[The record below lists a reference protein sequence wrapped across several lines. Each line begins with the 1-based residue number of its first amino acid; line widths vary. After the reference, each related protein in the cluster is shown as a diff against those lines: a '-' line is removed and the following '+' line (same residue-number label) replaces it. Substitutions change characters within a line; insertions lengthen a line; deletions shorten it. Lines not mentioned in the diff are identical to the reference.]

1 MYSVYIYIVLYVV
14 CVIVQGNSKL
24 TILVRT
30 GPIIQN
36 MFERFL
42 LLLFF
47 IFAPCRDPC
56 LRLPGLRCR
65 VSEPKRCH
73 VSAAACP
80 QAVGN
85 ATSRHPSVLDAMF
98 PEQGFGFGFPVV
110 LGCVS
115 FAWISAGRAVRRKF
129 SACLEHHTSVGRCH
143 VHMIWD
149 LQVPKWGPHGLS
161 ISSQP
166 VHKTSLYASIY
177 LSIHLSIYLYL
188 SFYLSIYPSIYLSI

>member
-1 MYSVYIYIVLYVV
+1 MKNFENSACIVCIYIYMYMYIHILYYIVV

-47 IFAPCRDPC
+47 LFAPCLHPC

-110 LGCVS
+110 LGGVS
-115 FAWISAGRAVRRKF
+115 FAWISAGRAVT
-129 SACLEHHTSVGRCH
+129 CLEHHTSVGKCH
-143 VHMIWD
+143 VHMI
-149 LQVPKWGPHGLS
+149 
-161 ISSQP
+161 
-166 VHKTSLYASIY
+166 
-177 LSIHLSIYLYL
+177 
-188 SFYLSIYPSIYLSI
+188 

>member
-1 MYSVYIYIVLYVV
+1 MALQSQRQARFWTHDSATHTTACGATLGTKNFENSACSIYILYYIVV

-73 VSAAACP
+73 VSSAACP

-115 FAWISAGRAVRRKF
+115 FAWISAGRAVKRKF

-143 VHMIWD
+143 VH
-149 LQVPKWGPHGLS
+149 
-161 ISSQP
+161 
-166 VHKTSLYASIY
+166 IY
-177 LSIHLSIYLYL
+177 EICRYQSEVLMAYQ
-188 SFYLSIYPSIYLSI
+188 